1 MSGLTH
7 KSPKARRTG
16 AEYLPGGGKGIGSKT
31 ARRGL
36 YAVDRSD
43 RDFLSDIS
51 RELRPRLAVVARHCS
66 ILLYGRVGELT
77 EVQAEKVEVIDSRA
91 DKMAEELETAAWGLS
106 VMDDV
111 GWDYFD
117 ILSQQLRNHLTI
129 VKGYADAL
137 QYGDLG
143 ELIGPQVEMVKVINA
158 CADRMNKILD
168 ELLDVNE
175 LQQTCSA
182 EGIWPAPNREELG
195 SMVCKVNNL

>member
-7 KSPKARRTG
+7 KSPETRRTG
-16 AEYLPGGGKGIGSKT
+16 AEYLPGAGEGIDSKT
-31 ARRGL
+31 EWRGL
-36 YAVDRSD
+36 YAVDRTD

-66 ILLYGRVGELT
+66 ILQCGRVGELT

-117 ILSQQLRNHLTI
+117 ILSQQLRNHLAI
-129 VKGYADAL
+129 IKGYADAL

-143 ELIGPQVEMVKVINA
+143 ELTGPQVEMVKVINA
-158 CADRMNKILD
+158 CADRMMGILD
-168 ELLDVNE
+168 EFLDVNE
-175 LQQTCSA
+175 LQQTCSTV
-182 EGIWPAPNREELG
+182 GIWPAPNREELG
-195 SMVCKVNNL
+195 RLVCKVSNL